1 MSAVEFE
8 RFPHTPHLAW
18 IGSGTPR
25 ADKVLSPQEA
35 SQLLASEVTVE
46 EKVDGA
52 NVGFSLDAA
61 GNLRVQNRGEYLQHG
76 AHPQFQ
82 PLWPWLDA
90 RRTALAQALR
100 PGLVLFG
107 EWCFAV
113 HSIQYR
119 DLPDWFLGFDVFDRE
134 EGTFWSTDRRE
145 ALLAH
150 LGLAG
155 VPRLGRG
162 HFSLAQLLEMMGP
175 SRLGA
180 EAMEGIYVRRENELW
195 LEDRV
200 KLVRAEFNQA
210 IEEHWS
216 ARRLQKNRLASR

>member
-1 MSAVEFE
+1 MSAAGFE

-18 IGSGTPR
+18 IGPGTPR
-25 ADKVLSPQEA
+25 ADKVLSPEEA
-35 SQLLASEVTVE
+35 SRLLADEVIVE

-52 NVGFSLDAA
+52 NVGLSVDAEGSLRA
-61 GNLRVQNRGEYLQHG
+61 QNRGEYLQHG

-82 PLWPWLDA
+82 PLWPWLEA
-90 RRTALAQALR
+90 RRSALTEAL
-100 PGLVLFG
+100 GSSLVLFG

-119 DLPDWFLGFDVFDRE
+119 SLPDWFLGFDVYDRE
-134 EGTFWSTDRRE
+134 AGRFWSTGRRD
-145 ALLAH
+145 ALLAQ

-155 VPRLGRG
+155 VPRLGKNR
-162 HFSLAQLLEMMGP
+162 FTLPQLCAMIGP

-180 EAMEGIYVRRENELW
+180 EAMEGLYVRRENEGW
-195 LEDRV
+195 LQERA
-200 KLVRAEFNQA
+200 KLVRAEFSQA

-216 ARRLQKNRLASR
+216 RRRLLKNQLASL